1 MLQRFVERY
10 QLWCEEKAQERRG
23 RNPLTWLAI
32 IALILVGLDIYK
44 VVASHHLTWLA
55 VLSDVLLVTFLVP
68 YVRRSCLAWI
78 VILTFGIIG
87 LVESPFVFFYS
98 RYPLRVRILSFCLAF
113 GFSLVV
119 LAYGFVVRRRYEL
132 YLYDRSDAAQNI

>member
-1 MLQRFVERY
+1 MLQRFIERH

-44 VVASHHLTWLA
+44 VVASHHITWLA
-55 VLSDVLLVTFLVP
+55 VLSDVLLVTFLVL
-68 YVRRSCLAWI
+68 YVRRSRLTWI

-87 LVESPFVFFYS
+87 LVESPFVFFYLAP
-98 RYPLRVRILSFCLAF
+98 RYPLRVRLL
-113 GFSLVV
+113 
-119 LAYGFVVRRRYEL
+119 
-132 YLYDRSDAAQNI
+132 